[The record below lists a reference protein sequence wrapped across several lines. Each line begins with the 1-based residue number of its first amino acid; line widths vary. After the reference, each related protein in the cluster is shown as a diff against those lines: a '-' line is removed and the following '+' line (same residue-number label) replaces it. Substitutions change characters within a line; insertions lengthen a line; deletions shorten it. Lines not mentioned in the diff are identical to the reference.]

1 MFAHRPIIGI
11 AGGIGAGKSHVA
23 RLFEQLGCCRV
34 DSDEMVRAAYTHP
47 EVKAAVLERFGENAF
62 DAAGNVDRKALAK
75 TVFTDADARRFLEK
89 LLHPIANKARVELM
103 HAAARDERV
112 VAFAWD
118 SPLLF
123 EAGLDRF
130 CDVTVFVDCPRADR
144 LARVAERGWDAA
156 ELDRREK
163 AQLPLDK
170 KAALA
175 QYRLANAASDP
186 ATRGRVE
193 PILQAILDRARPDH
207 ACGGAE
213 APCGPACACAGA
225 AACASAASEPA
236 R

>member
-23 RLFEQLGCCRV
+23 RLFAELGCCRV

-47 EVKAAVLERFGENAF
+47 EVKAAVLQRFGDGVF
-62 DAAGNVDRKALAK
+62 DAAGNVDRKALGK
-75 TVFTDADARRFLEK
+75 LVFDNVDDRRFLEK

-103 HAAARDERV
+103 DAASRDERT
-112 VAFAWD
+112 VAFVWD

-130 CDVTVFVDCPRADR
+130 CDCVIFVDCPREDR
-144 LARVAERGWDAA
+144 LARVGERGWDAA

-175 QYRLANAASDP
+175 QYRVANAASDP

-193 PILQAILDRARPDH
+193 SILQAVLDRVRPDH
-207 ACGGAE
+207 ACGGAS
-213 APCGPACACAGA
+213 APCGPACACA
-225 AACASAASEPA
+225 AASDHTSD
-236 R
+236 